1 MAMMLLCSV
10 CFILNPGILRGRDE
24 RKQDCFAVAHLDRIC
39 QLPSIWNTE
48 LVRTVHPHS
57 SMTMRE
63 AEISVLHA
71 SVSSCDAAADG
82 AAVWEV
88 KRFPILHPQHEDLD
102 ICGWAT
108 DAVFPF
114 KDYICWVDYY
124 VGGIS
129 FFDVFAQSPEV
140 SYLELRSSARHQYSY
155 DFKRNVEM
163 YRSVC
168 VTGDGDFLKFV
179 CVDLRMASL
188 VAR

>member
-1 MAMMLLCSV
+1 
-10 CFILNPGILRGRDE
+10 
-24 RKQDCFAVAHLDRIC
+24 
-39 QLPSIWNTE
+39 
-48 LVRTVHPHS
+48 
-57 SMTMRE
+57 MTMRE